1 MNDNKHIPFPSKE
14 EVLEF
19 LEKNPDRQTKREIAR
34 AFHIRGDDRIL
45 LKAMLQ
51 EMKEDNLLKKGHKKQ
66 IHPDDGLPPVSVIE
80 ITGLDKMGDLKAKP
94 VNWEEEGPP
103 PTILIPAHESK
114 GNVGVG
120 DRILARLSRNRD
132 DKSGYVARVIRKL
145 ETAGGLIM
153 GFFRQQDDNVALVYP
168 TDKKNRDIYVIGR
181 KDWQGAK
188 EGELVLIEAGK
199 ARRGGRGEPKPARVK
214 ECLGAMDEPRSISL
228 IAVHAHGIP
237 MDFSDEAVAE
247 AEKSEVPVLEAGRA
261 DLRDIPLIT
270 IDPSD
275 ARDHDDAIWAEPDTD
290 PENEGGWHVIVAI
303 ADVARYVRPGSALDK
318 DARLR
323 GNSVYFP
330 DRVVPMLPERLSNG
344 LCSLKENED
353 RYCMA
358 VHMWFAKNGKK
369 LRHKFVRGL
378 MRSAA
383 GLSYEEYQQAIDG
396 KVSKKAAPL
405 MDTVIK
411 PLWGAYE
418 CLQKGRRFRE
428 PLELEVP
435 ERKITLGEDGHIESI
450 VPRLVLP
457 AHQLVEEFMIQ
468 ANVSAAQQLQHKD
481 WPCMYRIHDQPTL
494 EKLEALGEF
503 LQSLDYSF
511 AKGQVMKPKVFN
523 NILRKVKDTP
533 HEGVVNTV
541 VLRSQS
547 QAIYSPDNIGHFGL
561 SLGQYAHFT
570 SPIRRYS
577 DVMVHRALVSAL
589 KLGEDGLSKD
599 DRENFAETAQHI
611 SDTER
616 RAMLA
621 ERESTDRYVAAYMSD
636 HVGDVFDGTISG
648 VSRAGLFV
656 TLAGSGGDG
665 IVPVSSLVGDY
676 FIYDKDL
683 HLLEGEYT
691 NIVYQLGDKVT
702 VKLREANP
710 VTGGLTLQMID
721 ENLLQAAGRPGA
733 PGKAKGRRGKGRPG
747 AKPGGKP
754 GARGAKPANKGRRQR
769 S

>member
-1 MNDNKHIPFPSKE
+1 MTDKKHIPFPSRE

-19 LEKNPDRQTKREIAR
+19 LRNNPDRQTKREVAR
-34 AFHIRGDDRIL
+34 AFHIRGEDRIL
-45 LKAMLQ
+45 LKAMLL
-51 EMKEDNLLKKGHKKQ
+51 ELKEEGLLKKGHKKT
-66 IHPDDGLPPVSVIE
+66 IHPDDGLPAVSVIE
-80 ITGLDKMGDLKAKP
+80 ITGLDKMGDLLAQP
-94 VNWEEEGPP
+94 TNWEEEGPP
-103 PTILIPAHESK
+103 PQIILFSHETK
-114 GNVGVG
+114 GKAGVG
-120 DRILARLSRNRD
+120 DRVLARLSRNRD
-132 DKSGYVARVIRKL
+132 NKSGYVARIIRKL
-145 ETAGGLIM
+145 ESSGGLVM

-188 EGELVLIEAGK
+188 DGELVLVEARK
-199 ARRGGRGEPKPARVK
+199 ARRSARGEPKPARVR

-237 MDFSDEAVAE
+237 IDFSDEAIKE
-247 AEKSEVPVLEAGRA
+247 AEKSETPAMDDKRV

-270 IDPSD
+270 IDPAD

-290 PENEGGWHVIVAI
+290 PNNEGGWHVIVAI

-318 DARLR
+318 EGRER

-344 LCSLKENED
+344 LCSLNENED

-378 MRSAA
+378 MRCAA
-383 GLSYEEYQQAIDG
+383 GLSYEEYQAAVDG
-396 KVSKKAAPL
+396 KPGSAAKPL
-405 MDTVIK
+405 MDTVVK

-418 CLQKGRRFRE
+418 CLMKGRRHRE
-428 PLELEVP
+428 PLELEMP
-435 ERKITLGEDGHIESI
+435 ERKITIGEDGHIESI
-450 VPRLVLP
+450 VPRMVLP
-457 AHQLVEEFMIQ
+457 AHKLVEEFMIQ

-481 WPCMYRIHDQPTL
+481 WPCMYRVHEPPTP

-523 NILRKVKDTP
+523 NILRKVADTP
-533 HEGVVNTV
+533 QEEVVNTV

-547 QAIYSPDNIGHFGL
+547 QAIYSPDNAGHFGL
-561 SLGQYAHFT
+561 SLPQYAHFT

-589 KLGEDGLSKD
+589 KLGDDGLSKE
-599 DRENFAETAQHI
+599 DREKFAETAQHI
-611 SDTER
+611 SDMER

-621 ERESTDRYVAAYMSD
+621 ERESTDRYVAAYMKD

-656 TLAGSGGDG
+656 TLKESGGDG
-665 IVPVSSLVGDY
+665 LVPVSSLVGDY
-676 FIYDKDL
+676 FRHDADL
-683 HLLEGEYT
+683 HMLEGEYT

-702 VKLREANP
+702 VRLREANP
-710 VTGGLTLQMID
+710 VTGGLMLELID
-721 ENLLQAAGRPGA
+721 EELLKAGRPA
-733 PGKAKGRRGKGRPG
+733 AKSKGRRAATKRGGTPRK
-747 AKPGGKP
+747 GGKQP
-754 GARGAKPANKGRRQR
+754 ERSRRR
-769 S
+769 R